1 MAGQPRKPRIRARR
15 IIERPRLI
23 RALDRSDARVR
34 TLVAPSGYGKTT
46 LAEQWASTDGRVAAW
61 YRARRSAAD
70 VSVVARALVA
80 AADAVV
86 PGAGRRLLQRLA
98 VTDDP
103 EREATLLA
111 EMLAED
117 LADWPAEGWIVIDD
131 YEYLAAS
138 VASEAFVET
147 VVSGSPVRLF
157 VAGRAPPSW
166 VAPRDVLAG
175 RTLELAEGALA
186 MTNDE
191 AADVLEGSHDE
202 LASGLVALTG
212 GWPAVIGVA
221 AMTQDAG
228 VPEAELPESLYDF
241 FAEELYR
248 SLDPAIR
255 GALAILA
262 EMPLIDRELAAAV
275 LSDERAAIVCDEA
288 QRLGLFDERD
298 RYLDFHPLLRS
309 YFERRAGWV
318 STARERSVLSDA
330 WTHYRGRGELDAAFD
345 LTKRVGTP
353 VDVDRLVAESM
364 GELLDGAR
372 LPTLQLWVSHASDR
386 VGETPSVLLAQA
398 EIALRQG
405 RHLAAQAIAERAS
418 RGRDQSVAYR
428 ALMVGGNAAHVG
440 SREDDALKLFGAA
453 ERVAASGEERRQAR
467 WGQLAAAIDLEL
479 EQSQGRLEELLGS
492 AQEGLDAAE
501 AVQQANKRLLLGFR
515 FGAVKGLSDA
525 KKVAELLPEVSDPF
539 LRCSFGSMFSCALNL
554 EVEYH
559 QALEV
564 ATAMTNEALEYRVEF
579 ATPYGNLMRGAA
591 LAGLR
596 RFGEAHEALA
606 NAHAE
611 AVRCTDL
618 FGQQGVYAG
627 RIRALLHEGKVAE
640 ACSLEPPDLSES
652 LPAMRGEVWASRG
665 LALACM
671 GRLDEA
677 VACALDVRGTTR
689 AVEPSVLIL
698 CVEAVRMLKSC
709 HPDTS
714 QALRHLVD
722 GAFAA
727 GAVDFIVTS
736 YRASPDLLAAL
747 LRDSGT
753 AEETGY
759 IVARA
764 SDKALAESLGVDVLG
779 ALDPVASLSVRER
792 EVYDLICVGLRND
805 EIARRLF
812 ISPATVKVHV
822 RHVYDKLGIRSRTA
836 IALNAA
842 SRRGHAAPT
851 AAAGDSASSSAD
863 G

>member
-248 SLDPAIR
+248 SLDPAMR

-288 QRLGLFDERD
+288 LRLGLFDERD

-318 STARERSVLSDA
+318 STARERSVLTARLRRITGAEGSSMPRS
-330 WTHYRGRGELDAAFD
+330 TSPKESEHL
-345 LTKRVGTP
+345 

-418 RGRDQSVAYR
+418 RGRDRSAAYR

-453 ERVAASGEERRQAR
+453 EAR
-467 WGQLAAAIDLEL
+467 
-479 EQSQGRLEELLGS
+479 GS
-492 AQEGLDAAE
+492 
-501 AVQQANKRLLLGFR
+501 
-515 FGAVKGLSDA
+515 
-525 KKVAELLPEVSDPF
+525 
-539 LRCSFGSMFSCALNL
+539 
-554 EVEYH
+554 
-559 QALEV
+559 
-564 ATAMTNEALEYRVEF
+564 
-579 ATPYGNLMRGAA
+579 
-591 LAGLR
+591 
-596 RFGEAHEALA
+596 
-606 NAHAE
+606 
-611 AVRCTDL
+611 
-618 FGQQGVYAG
+618 
-627 RIRALLHEGKVAE
+627 
-640 ACSLEPPDLSES
+640 
-652 LPAMRGEVWASRG
+652 
-665 LALACM
+665 
-671 GRLDEA
+671 
-677 VACALDVRGTTR
+677 
-689 AVEPSVLIL
+689 
-698 CVEAVRMLKSC
+698 
-709 HPDTS
+709 
-714 QALRHLVD
+714 
-722 GAFAA
+722 
-727 GAVDFIVTS
+727 
-736 YRASPDLLAAL
+736 
-747 LRDSGT
+747 
-753 AEETGY
+753 
-759 IVARA
+759 
-764 SDKALAESLGVDVLG
+764 
-779 ALDPVASLSVRER
+779 
-792 EVYDLICVGLRND
+792 
-805 EIARRLF
+805 
-812 ISPATVKVHV
+812 
-822 RHVYDKLGIRSRTA
+822 
-836 IALNAA
+836 
-842 SRRGHAAPT
+842 
-851 AAAGDSASSSAD
+851 
-863 G
+863 

>member
-288 QRLGLFDERD
+288 LRLGLFDERD

-309 YFERRAGWV
+309 YFERRADRRLAQNLPCGY
-318 STARERSVLSDA
+318 TPARITKDEASWTPRLSSRNELERLVMLTNSLSD
-330 WTHYRGRGELDAAFD
+330 
-345 LTKRVGTP
+345 
-353 VDVDRLVAESM
+353 SM
-364 GELLDGAR
+364 TELLDGAR
-372 LPTLQLWVSHASDR
+372 LPTLEAWVS
-386 VGETPSVLLAQA
+386 
-398 EIALRQG
+398 
-405 RHLAAQAIAERAS
+405 RARKS
-418 RGRDQSVAYR
+418 SGRDTRGSTCA
-428 ALMVGGNAAHVG
+428 GG
-440 SREDDALKLFGAA
+440 D
-453 ERVAASGEERRQAR
+453 
-467 WGQLAAAIDLEL
+467 
-479 EQSQGRLEELLGS
+479 
-492 AQEGLDAAE
+492 
-501 AVQQANKRLLLGFR
+501 
-515 FGAVKGLSDA
+515 
-525 KKVAELLPEVSDPF
+525 
-539 LRCSFGSMFSCALNL
+539 
-554 EVEYH
+554 
-559 QALEV
+559 
-564 ATAMTNEALEYRVEF
+564 
-579 ATPYGNLMRGAA
+579 
-591 LAGLR
+591 
-596 RFGEAHEALA
+596 
-606 NAHAE
+606 
-611 AVRCTDL
+611 
-618 FGQQGVYAG
+618 
-627 RIRALLHEGKVAE
+627 RI
-640 ACSLEPPDLSES
+640 
-652 LPAMRGEVWASRG
+652 
-665 LALACM
+665 
-671 GRLDEA
+671 
-677 VACALDVRGTTR
+677 TTG
-689 AVEPSVLIL
+689 PS
-698 CVEAVRMLKSC
+698 
-709 HPDTS
+709 
-714 QALRHLVD
+714 
-722 GAFAA
+722 
-727 GAVDFIVTS
+727 S
-736 YRASPDLLAAL
+736 YRP
-747 LRDSGT
+747 
-753 AEETGY
+753 
-759 IVARA
+759 
-764 SDKALAESLGVDVLG
+764 GVV
-779 ALDPVASLSVRER
+779 
-792 EVYDLICVGLRND
+792 
-805 EIARRLF
+805 
-812 ISPATVKVHV
+812 
-822 RHVYDKLGIRSRTA
+822 
-836 IALNAA
+836 
-842 SRRGHAAPT
+842 
-851 AAAGDSASSSAD
+851 
-863 G
+863 

>member
-1 MAGQPRKPRIRARR
+1 M
-15 IIERPRLI
+15 
-23 RALDRSDARVR
+23 
-34 TLVAPSGYGKTT
+34 
-46 LAEQWASTDGRVAAW
+46 
-61 YRARRSAAD
+61 
-70 VSVVARALVA
+70 SVVARALVA

-288 QRLGLFDERD
+288 LRLGLFDERD

-318 STARERSVLSDA
+318 STARERSVLDC
-330 WTHYRGRGELDAAFD
+330 TPGRITGDEASSMPRSTSRNESEHL
-345 LTKRVGTP
+345 

-372 LPTLQLWVSHASDR
+372 LPTLQLWVSRAGSR
-386 VGETPSVLLAQA
+386 VGETPSVRLPR
-398 EIALRQG
+398 LRS
-405 RHLAAQAIAERAS
+405 HS
-418 RGRDQSVAYR
+418 VRGVILPRRRWLTSQSFRDGDEPLRYR
-428 ALMVGGNAAHVG
+428 AT
-440 SREDDALKLFGAA
+440 D
-453 ERVAASGEERRQAR
+453 
-467 WGQLAAAIDLEL
+467 
-479 EQSQGRLEELLGS
+479 GRL
-492 AQEGLDAAE
+492 
-501 AVQQANKRLLLGFR
+501 
-515 FGAVKGLSDA
+515 
-525 KKVAELLPEVSDPF
+525 
-539 LRCSFGSMFSCALNL
+539 
-554 EVEYH
+554 
-559 QALEV
+559 
-564 ATAMTNEALEYRVEF
+564 
-579 ATPYGNLMRGAA
+579 ATPPTSGHARTMRSRSSVRRSSGPARRRATSGA
-591 LAGLR
+591 
-596 RFGEAHEALA
+596 
-606 NAHAE
+606 
-611 AVRCTDL
+611 
-618 FGQQGVYAG
+618 
-627 RIRALLHEGKVAE
+627 
-640 ACSLEPPDLSES
+640 
-652 LPAMRGEVWASRG
+652 M
-665 LALACM
+665 
-671 GRLDEA
+671 
-677 VACALDVRGTTR
+677 
-689 AVEPSVLIL
+689 
-698 CVEAVRMLKSC
+698 
-709 HPDTS
+709 
-714 QALRHLVD
+714 
-722 GAFAA
+722 
-727 GAVDFIVTS
+727 
-736 YRASPDLLAAL
+736 
-747 LRDSGT
+747 GT
-753 AEETGY
+753 AG
-759 IVARA
+759 
-764 SDKALAESLGVDVLG
+764 G
-779 ALDPVASLSVRER
+779 
-792 EVYDLICVGLRND
+792 
-805 EIARRLF
+805 
-812 ISPATVKVHV
+812 
-822 RHVYDKLGIRSRTA
+822 
-836 IALNAA
+836 
-842 SRRGHAAPT
+842 
-851 AAAGDSASSSAD
+851 GDRP
-863 G
+863 